1 MNTTTS
7 TLPPGSR
14 PQLGASPTA
23 PVSVPG
29 RLRRRR
35 VMVGL
40 SAALVSLGGV
50 IGFLVWSMSTS
61 SAEVVAVRT
70 AVERGQVITAADLM
84 VLRVSVDPA
93 VAVVP
98 EAEFEQVVGRRAA
111 VDLVP
116 GSLLSPAAVTDA
128 VVPATG
134 ESMVGIALGTGQLP
148 AEPLLPG
155 DRVRLVQT
163 PADQAEVPA
172 TQVTIDAVVQQ
183 LTAAPDGRTV
193 VLDVIVPS
201 SRAAEV
207 AARAATGR
215 VAVVLDSR
223 ER

>member
-1 MNTTTS
+1 
-7 TLPPGSR
+7 
-14 PQLGASPTA
+14 
-23 PVSVPG
+23 
-29 RLRRRR
+29 
-35 VMVGL
+35 MVGL

-70 AVERGQVITAADLM
+70 AVERGQVITVADLM

-134 ESMVGIALGTGQLP
+134 ESMVGIALETGQLP